1 MNILLLDINHINS
14 ENLADSYSIT
24 PNWKTLKL
32 KHRALKLMG
41 VAQLKTLNVNFI
53 ICP

>member
-14 ENLADSYSIT
+14 ENLTDSYSIT

-32 KHRALKLMG
+32 KHRAEMLKRVEWPAG
-41 VAQLKTLNVNFI
+41 PST
-53 ICP
+53 C

>member
-14 ENLADSYSIT
+14 ENLTDSYSIT

-32 KHRALKLMG
+32 ERRALKLMG
-41 VAQLKTLNVNFI
+41 VAQQKSLYVSFT